1 MELYKNK
8 VIMDQKNTDIKK
20 LIYTVI
26 ATGGLVAGGFT
37 IEKRLNCDYTLIH
50 KDQEICI
57 DKEVK
62 EAIESRLSPNSGFGG
77 VRFSG
82 K

>member
-1 MELYKNK
+1 MQTENK
-8 VIMDQKNTDIKK
+8 IDIKK
-20 LIYTVI
+20 LIYAAV

-57 DKEVK
+57 DAEIK
-62 EAIESRLSPNSGFGG
+62 EAIESGLSPNSGFGG
-77 VRFSG
+77 VKFGG